1 MEIRPI
7 LSALLR
13 SKTGAVLIAAQV
25 ALTLAILTNA
35 MFVVRT
41 RLATVDRPSG
51 ADEDNLSVIAYVGS
65 RKITDREAMVQRDLE
80 LLRAIPGVA
89 AVSTANMMPLGQS
102 GWQSGLTLD
111 PLDPNASGYGVGVYI
126 GEAIVDTFG
135 LRIVDGR
142 DFTAD
147 EVRVVDESV
156 SKRALSADRVIVTR
170 HLAQLMF
177 PTEASAVGKTVY
189 LGTGAEA
196 PALQIIGVVDTL
208 MTPWA
213 QASADG
219 YDSIIVPERL
229 LSNKAQYAIRAEP
242 GQRARVMA
250 AAEAALTPVR
260 ADRVLVRN
268 RATTEHRVMR
278 YRGERVGA
286 GMLVAVSI
294 CLLLVT
300 GSGIVGVASLW
311 VSQRRKQI
319 GVRRALG
326 AGRLDILRY
335 FVTENLLITTAGV
348 AAGAGLAIGLNQLLI
363 SKLEL
368 PRLPV
373 GYLVAGVAVMW
384 GLGVI
389 AVLGPAWR
397 AAAVPPAVATRGA

>member
-35 MFVVRT
+35 TFVVRT
-41 RLATVDRPSG
+41 RLATADRPSG
-51 ADEDNLSVIAYVGS
+51 ADEPNLFVVAYVGS
-65 RKITDREAMVQRDLE
+65 RKITDREAMVQHDVE

-102 GWQSGLTLD
+102 GWQAGVA
-111 PLDPNASGYGVGVYI
+111 LDPNGPDSSTLAIGVYM
-126 GEAIVDTFG
+126 GEAMVETLG
-135 LRIVDGR
+135 LRVVEGR
-142 DFTAD
+142 DFAP
-147 EVRVVDESV
+147 EEIRVVDESV
-156 SKRALSADRVIVTR
+156 SARAIEADTVIVTR
-170 HLAQLMF
+170 HVAQALF
-177 PTEASAVGKTVY
+177 PTESAVGKTIY
-189 LGTGAEA
+189 FGTGATA
-196 PALQIIGVVDTL
+196 PAMRIVGVVDTL

-213 QASADG
+213 QASADA
-219 YDSIIVPERL
+219 YDSIIVPQRL
-229 LSNKAQYAIRAEP
+229 LSNKAQYAIRTEP
-242 GQRARVMA
+242 GQRDRVMA
-250 AAEAALTPVR
+250 ATEAALTPVR

-268 RATTEHRVMR
+268 RATTDSRVMR
-278 YRGERVGA
+278 YKGERIGA

-294 CLLLVT
+294 GLLLVT

-348 AAGAGLAIGLNQLLI
+348 AAGVALALGLNQLLV
-363 SKLEL
+363 SRLEL

-373 GYLVAGVAVMW
+373 EYLVGGVVALW
-384 GLGVI
+384 TLGVI

>member
-35 MFVVRT
+35 TFVVRT
-41 RLATVDRPSG
+41 RLATADRPSG
-51 ADEDNLSVIAYVGS
+51 ADEANVFDLSYVGS
-65 RKITDREAMVQRDLE
+65 RKITDREAMVQRDVE

-89 AVSTANMMPLGQS
+89 SVSTANMMPLGQS
-102 GWQSGLTLD
+102 GWQAGVTVDPTRPDSSGL
-111 PLDPNASGYGVGVYI
+111 GIGVYM
-126 GEAIVDTFG
+126 GDALVETFG
-135 LRIVDGR
+135 LRLVDGR
-142 DFTAD
+142 NFAP
-147 EVRVVDESV
+147 EEIRVVDEAV
-156 SKRALSADRVIVTR
+156 SARAIQSDAVIVTR
-170 HLAQLMF
+170 HVAQVLF
-177 PTEASAVGKTVY
+177 PTEKSVVGKTIY
-189 LGTGAEA
+189 FGTGPTAT
-196 PALQIIGVVDTL
+196 PLRIVGVVDTL

-213 QASADG
+213 QASADA
-219 YDSIIVPERL
+219 YDSIIIPQRL
-229 LSNKAQYAIRAEP
+229 LSNRASYAIRAEP
-242 GQRARVMA
+242 GQRDRVMA

-268 RATTEHRVMR
+268 RPTTQARENR
-278 YRGERVGA
+278 YKRERVGA
-286 GMLVAVSI
+286 GMLIAVSI
-294 CLLLVT
+294 GLLLVT

-348 AAGAGLAIGLNQLLI
+348 AAGVALAVGLNQLLV
-363 SKLEL
+363 SRLEL

-373 GYLVAGVAVMW
+373 VYLVG
-384 GLGVI
+384 GVI
-389 AVLGPAWR
+389 ALWTLGIVAVLGPAWR